1 MGGLKELEDL
11 RAIPR
16 ELKIR
21 IELLEADCQ
30 EANRVLR
37 ESLFGADSSA
47 SLVSVAGICL
57 LTKTYSEWEGV
68 LEGLTAY
75 IVAELD
81 LGASP
86 KDELWRAKNAIGNA
100 LIGLQEERIR
110 RLELDEN

>member
-1 MGGLKELEDL
+1 MEDL

-30 EANRVLR
+30 EANRVLS
-37 ESLFGADSSA
+37 ESLFGVKSST
-47 SLVSVAGICL
+47 SLVSVEGVCL
-57 LTKTYSEWEGV
+57 LTKTYSEWEAV
-68 LEGLTAY
+68 LGSLTAH

-81 LGASP
+81 LGGSP
-86 KDELWRAKNAIGNA
+86 KEELWRAKNAIGNA